1 MGKGGSTT
9 SQEIPYWLEDAAR
22 RNLNQADRIS
32 RIGAVPMSYG
42 PTVAAFTP
50 MQNSSFLNT
59 ANAASAFGLDA
70 PTGTDITGGL
80 PAPTNYGGVT
90 GYSAKPVFD
99 AITGEFRE
107 DRPGQAS
114 YIDSFFINP
123 FTGTTGIN
131 AGNVSGIG
139 YQNTTPVGVDGQP
152 IIGGG
157 SGGGSDPYHGGDS
170 VADFLD
176 PNNRMGMKEHM
187 ERQKKNYAAGVS
199 DGAIGFAKTPDGGV
213 YALGYEPG
221 QMSPE
226 VAAMTPGYSMVDK
239 NPFDM
244 SLGEHFGQIG
254 SDVKNMASTA
264 ASDIAKFSPVANVLS
279 NTSPGG
285 QDLPGNAVTRALNIG
300 AGKKDDSTDSGYAGE
315 ANDGTVMCSAYC
327 KMGYLP
333 KEIWKL
339 DRRYGVKVLRE
350 DPALIQ
356 GYHLWGIPTANYI
369 QKNTLLAKT
378 LRSVMWPIVK
388 AWAEEMAHCMQP
400 EKYKPNYVGKA
411 IKLVGEPFSRLC
423 GKIYKYQIRLSRTVK
438 EI

>member
-9 SQEIPYWLEDAAR
+9 TQEIPYWLEDAAR

-139 YQNTTPVGVDGQP
+139 YQNTTPVGMNGQP
-152 IIGGG
+152 IV
-157 SGGGSDPYHGGDS
+157 GGGSDPFHGGDS
-170 VADFLD
+170 VSDFLD
-176 PNNRMGMKEHM
+176 PNNRMGMAEHM
-187 ERQKKNYAAGVS
+187 ERQKKNYAAGFS
-199 DGAIGFAKTPDGGV
+199 DGAVGFGQAPDGGV
-213 YALGYEPG
+213 YALGYGEG

-226 VAAMTPGYSMVDK
+226 VADRQGLRIRNK

-244 SLGEHFGQIG
+244 TFGEHVGQIR
-254 SDVKNMASTA
+254 SDVSNMK
-264 ASDIAKFSPVANVLS
+264 DQVVDDVKDVAK
-279 NTSPGG
+279 G
-285 QDLPGNAVTRALNIG
+285 
-300 AGKKDDSTDSGYAGE
+300 
-315 ANDGTVMCSAYC
+315 DGTVMCSAYC

-400 EKYKPNYVGKA
+400 EKYKRNYVGKT
-411 IKLVGEPFSRLC
+411 IKLVGEPFSRLV
-423 GKIYKYQIRLSRTVK
+423 GKIYKYQIRLSRKAK